1 MDDCWKIYLVNKKL
15 LHIALRRIGCSRDW
29 FYTDEFYRLIYKTYG
44 NIENHFVI
52 FYNHHYNGTDPN
64 IKWDYDFDY
73 VKIYNSKLKE
83 TIDYRRKVKLD
94 RLNKL

>member
-1 MDDCWKIYLVNKKL
+1 MDDCWKIYLVNQAL
-15 LHIALRRIGCSRDW
+15 LHIALKRIGCSRDW
-29 FYTDEFYRLIYKTYG
+29 FYTDEFYRLVCENYG

-52 FYNHHYNGTDPN
+52 FYDHHYNST
-64 IKWDYDFDY
+64 WDYDFDY
-73 VKIYNSKLKE
+73 VKIYNSKLKG